1 MPTFNCTA
9 GVRGM
14 PLGTGR
20 RSAHARSVA
29 LLLTVTL
36 MAGLLG
42 ACDDGGGLTN
52 QPGPCAGSAESVCAT
67 VAVADGSALRSVAYA
82 RGGGVAPAATP
93 VLVLGG
99 GPGLG
104 AVRRADELADRL
116 EPVLGSGADLLVMDP
131 YGTGASDVLA
141 CPVATAA
148 WEAATLAASAP
159 DALVAAARAFA
170 PACIAEAGIDP
181 AAGVFAHDRA
191 AEDVEAVRSALGIE
205 RLVIYAESY
214 GARIARAYAAR
225 HPERAERLVLDAPVE
240 PHPMLETWRPRV
252 AELGHSVRE
261 LLAWCAS
268 DAACVTSFAA
278 EPADVYAILRSRA
291 RSGTLAPGTG
301 LAAFDRLVALLVGD
315 PEGRLELLR
324 LLAEARRGNPAP
336 LAEHLDVLRDGVAAP
351 EAFSDAAYHAA
362 QCADWQWEVADPEA
376 RAAALV
382 GLIDPADA
390 LTPAYVL
397 ARDLP
402 CAFWS
407 SAGVPAEPPAGPL
420 PPTLVVAADPDWAAP
435 AALTGSIADE
445 LGGPRIVV
453 EQGPHIAVGRS
464 GDCVDDAVRAFL
476 AAGSPPPAGLACSLA
491 PVAGP

>member
-1 MPTFNCTA
+1 MNA
-9 GVRGM
+9 G
-14 PLGTGR
+14 GTVPR
-20 RSAHARSVA
+20 ARPSATLFATIVIVA
-29 LLLTVTL
+29 S
-36 MAGLLG
+36 LG
-42 ACDDGGGLTN
+42 ACGDGGGRADR
-52 QPGPCAGSAESVCAT
+52 PGPCAGSAEFVCAT
-67 VAVADGSALRSVAYA
+67 VAVAEGSAPRSVAYA
-82 RGGGVAPAATP
+82 RRGGVAPGATP

-104 AVRRADELADRL
+104 AVRRADELVERL
-116 EPVLGSGADLLVMDP
+116 TPVFGREPDFLVVDP
-131 YGTGASDVLA
+131 SGTGASDTLA

-148 WEAATLAASAP
+148 WETATLAASAP
-159 DALVAAARAFA
+159 DDLVAAARAFA

-181 AAGVFAHDRA
+181 GAGAFASVRA
-191 AEDVEAVRSALGIE
+191 AEDVEAVRAALGIE
-205 RLVIYAESY
+205 RLVLYAESY

-225 HPERAERLVLDAPVE
+225 HPERVERLVLDAPVE
-240 PHPMLETWRPRV
+240 PHPTLETWRLRV
-252 AELGHSVRE
+252 AELGRSVRE
-261 LLAWCAS
+261 LLAWCAA
-268 DAACVTSFAA
+268 DAACAGSFDA

-315 PEGRLELLR
+315 PEGRLALLR

-362 QCADWQWEVADPEA
+362 QFADWQWEVADPDA

-402 CAFWS
+402 CAFWH
-407 SAGVPAEPPAGPL
+407 SAAAAPETPAGSLPPA
-420 PPTLVVAADPDWAAP
+420 LVAAADPDWAAP
-435 AALTGSIADE
+435 AALTGAIADE

-464 GDCVDDAVRAFL
+464 GDCVDDAVRTFL
-476 AAGSPPPAGLACSLA
+476 AAGSLAGSLVTCSIA